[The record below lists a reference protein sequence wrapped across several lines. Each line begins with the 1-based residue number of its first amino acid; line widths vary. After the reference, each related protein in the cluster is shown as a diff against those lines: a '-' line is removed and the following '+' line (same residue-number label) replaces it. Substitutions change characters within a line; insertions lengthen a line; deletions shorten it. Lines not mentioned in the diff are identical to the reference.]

1 MAASQYIVIILG
13 NQEFAL
19 EISNVGSI
27 NEYQKITLLP
37 NAPEFIEGVIHLRGD
52 IIPIVN
58 LSKRFNIES
67 TKKLSERRII
77 AVEVEGKLIGFL
89 VDDASQAIT
98 VDSEEIKDTP
108 SIVKDIDGD
117 YIDGVCKLPD
127 KILLL
132 INLVKVLNHTQ
143 IEKIKEL
150 DLEV

>member
-1 MAASQYIVIILG
+1 MAASQYIVIGLG

-37 NAPEFIEGVIHLRGD
+37 NAPAFIEGVIHLRGD

-67 TKKLSERRII
+67 TKKLSEKRII
-77 AVEVEGKLIGFL
+77 VVEIEGKLIGFL
-89 VDDASQAIT
+89 ADNASQAIT
-98 VDSEEIKDTP
+98 VDSEEIKETP
-108 SIVKDIDGD
+108 SIVKGVDGD

-132 INLVKVLNHTQ
+132 VNLVKVLNHTQ